1 DCGLHLFCE
10 YWSLSHLSKSS
21 CDWTVRLP
29 FIPECPKPH
38 SCEHGISYCP
48 VSVDSHHLIHRH
60 VQLVLDHQVVFGAE
74 LAVGSRIG
82 DFPVELLSGH
92 LVKHVAR
99 RSVLLD
105 LGPRRAA
112 HERQDDQNHRGRG
125 GPYDLEARIAFDILR
140 LAAWTGAVSNQEDHK
155 RYHHRDPDTST
166 IQKISSNRKSICGP
180 KVEISCGKYMCSS
193 IEAS

>member
-1 DCGLHLFCE
+1 
-10 YWSLSHLSKSS
+10 
-21 CDWTVRLP
+21 
-29 FIPECPKPH
+29 
-38 SCEHGISYCP
+38 
-48 VSVDSHHLIHRH
+48 
-60 VQLVLDHQVVFGAE
+60 
-74 LAVGSRIG
+74 
-82 DFPVELLSGH
+82 H

-155 RYHHRDPDTST
+155 RYHHRDPDHQHDPEDQLE
-166 IQKISSNRKSICGP
+166 QKIDLRTEGRDIVRKIHVLEHRSLTSALATCKSRTSVSRAKEG
-180 KVEISCGKYMCSS
+180 G
-193 IEAS
+193 